1 MIKKL
6 DSYIFTKFI
15 TTLAMTS
22 AAFLVIFFIVD
33 LVENLRKILDSDAPA
48 ITAALFSLLNLPWL
62 FNISL
67 PIAVLLASVITFA
80 TLEKY
85 NELVSIKSAGVSLY
99 RLVVPMIILG
109 IVISIFSFYFGE
121 IVVIKSS
128 RKRFDIARKYSLK
141 GSKREALRKFNIN
154 FQEGKNRNLSIG
166 VYKFKD
172 MKGERINIQYF
183 RNESLFQRLDA
194 AEMIWDEEKSKWIF
208 MNVILRRFE
217 GEKEIILSSEMV
229 DTIDIR
235 VTPASLKE
243 ENRKPEEMSYWE
255 LGKFVKNLE
264 ANGIEARN
272 WKINHIFKISLSFT
286 NFVII
291 LIGIPM
297 AVGRVNS
304 GIAFGVGMALL
315 TSFLFYGLIKFGQT
329 LAKQGILDPM
339 VGVWLGNGIFLF
351 LSIVLIIKSR
361 K

>member
-48 ITAALFSLLNLPWL
+48 STAALFSLLNLPWL

-154 FQEGKNRNLSIG
+154 IK
-166 VYKFKD
+166 
-172 MKGERINIQYF
+172 YF